1 MAVKVQQSGFKDL
14 GVFGFRQWKNSQISA
29 GTRTMEKVPLVDGGV
44 ERFTLPGA
52 WVLMLTLQHHNR
64 RQHTVLRMYACMHAC
79 VYVFICIY
87 TYIYIYT
94 W

>member
-1 MAVKVQQSGFKDL
+1 
-14 GVFGFRQWKNSQISA
+14 
-29 GTRTMEKVPLVDGGV
+29 MEKVPLVDGGV

-79 VYVFICIY
+79 MHVCMYLFVY
-87 TYIYIYT
+87 TYIIYT
-94 W
+94 HGEMCVCSISIYTGREGVQDVIQSV